1 MYIVLAYYFFVDKDT
16 EIQKEIH
23 LYEGDKLIALQYEP
37 EKTVSDIIESYLAV
51 FLRKGMNC
59 S

>member
-23 LYEGDKLIALQYEP
+23 LYEGDKRIALSYKP

-51 FLRKGMNC
+51 FLRNGMNC